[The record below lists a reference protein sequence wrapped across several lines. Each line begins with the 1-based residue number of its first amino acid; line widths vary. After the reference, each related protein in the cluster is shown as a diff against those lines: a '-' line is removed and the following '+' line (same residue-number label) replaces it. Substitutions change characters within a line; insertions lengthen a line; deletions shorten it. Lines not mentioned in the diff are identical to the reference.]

1 MLYPATIVVHR
12 YRLPE
17 VTSRTHWPWMLS
29 YSSRHCWRL
38 YILLQDGYATE
49 GAFLPCYAQLRN
61 LCSAIIRIK
70 PRPLVLCCWSAVS
83 PPFSFLL
90 STQLKGSHPV
100 MADEVPGLKRDS
112 TMAVTA
118 QVICDND
125 LVS

>member
-1 MLYPATIVVHR
+1 MQQREPFSHVMHNS
-12 YRLPE
+12 
-17 VTSRTHWPWMLS
+17 VT
-29 YSSRHCWRL
+29 
-38 YILLQDGYATE
+38 
-49 GAFLPCYAQLRN
+49 F
-61 LCSAIIRIK
+61 CSAIIRIK